1 MTGPK
6 ACHHPAQ
13 HAHAKNLASA
23 FRFFSTHR
31 HLQLPLLASL
41 PPISGKLGG
50 VCRNRFM
57 LTLKRILPRA
67 LATIMV
73 VISIGCSGETNKARL
88 LSRADRYFDSGDY
101 DKAKIEDLNVLR
113 ADPQNATAI
122 QRLGTI
128 WYAQGAPQRA
138 APFLL
143 KTRELVPDDIGS
155 RTKLASVFITA
166 GEHEEGRKEA
176 LAILERSPDQEEA
189 MLLLAET
196 SRSQEERDD
205 AEQRLLRLNASDKA
219 GFQLA
224 LAGLS
229 LRKNDRVS
237 AANAVKHALSINPNS
252 VEAHLAMAKLNW
264 LENDLTNADR
274 EFRAA
279 AQLAPSRS
287 VAHLVYADFKL
298 RTGARDEAK
307 KRLQEVTENAPDFLP
322 SWRMLAQ
329 IAFAE
334 KQLDQ
339 SLKFIENVLLRDP
352 ANIEAQLLQARVW
365 LARNETKK
373 AIESLERLNTA
384 YPDLLPINYNLAR
397 AHLQDNDAAQAAVVL
412 NRVIATNPDNL
423 EAVLLLGEANL
434 RNGNAQQVV
443 TSMLDLLKKRP
454 DLVPGQVLLA
464 QAYQSLGRLDDAAAV
479 FREQIKVSPKDAQP
493 YLMLGLVLR
502 QQNKID
508 EARRAFE
515 DAQRLAP
522 DNLLVVSHLVD
533 LDLQKREFDT
543 ALKRVHAE
551 LEKTPQSP
559 GARFLEGKIYAAQQQ
574 WDRAE
579 TALLKALELDPNYL
593 SAYDL
598 LISTYVASNKLPQAI
613 GQVESFLSKSPDNP
627 RALMVSAL
635 LYERTNEFAKAKDA
649 YEKLLSAKPD
659 FPIVLNNLAYLYA
672 ERFGELDKAY
682 DLAQKARAL
691 QPGDAAIADTL
702 GWILYKRGDYKQAL
716 ALLEESDQH
725 LPNNPEIQ
733 FHLGMANYMMGRTE
747 EARTAFRQAAAS
759 PVDFPGKEETKR
771 RLSLLGDGESKGT
784 QLSSNETKA
793 ILKEQSDDPLA
804 QARLGESYEKQGAF
818 AEAEVAYEKAIK
830 LNPNLLSATA
840 KLAELYVSP
849 LQNSEKALK
858 FARKAR
864 ELAPNDPKIVALL
877 GSAAYQ
883 ADNFTWAYS
892 LLQDSARRLPDDAE
906 VLCDFAWAAYSL
918 GKVDEARQAMQ
929 RVLAAAPGL
938 NHASDAKSFLT
949 MTALDQEGADLT
961 AAKSEVDQ
969 VLKAKPD
976 YVPGLMAQ
984 AAILLKR
991 GESEAA
997 AATYSEVLR
1006 QFPDFAPAQKRL
1018 ASLYVADPQKHERAY
1033 DLVMKARKALPD
1045 DPELAQILA
1054 ELSYQRKEFA
1064 YAVQL
1069 LRRSSEK
1076 RPLDAKYLY
1085 YLGMSHL
1092 KANEKPQSRE
1102 ALRQALAA
1110 GIPDPLASEAKSALA
1125 ELEKE

>member
-1 MTGPK
+1 MLV
-6 ACHHPAQ
+6 Q
-13 HAHAKNLASA
+13 NILSSA
-23 FRFFSTHR
+23 FRLFSAQR
-31 HLQLPLLASL
+31 HCSSRSL
-41 PPISGKLGG
+41 PPAPISRKLGG
-50 VCRNRFM
+50 ASRNKFM
-57 LTLKRILPRA
+57 LKLKRIAPWA

-73 VISIGCSGETNKARL
+73 VVFIGCSAEAKKSRL
-88 LSRADRYFDSGDY
+88 LSRADRYFESGDY
-101 DKAKIEDLNVLR
+101 DKAKIEYLNVLR
-113 ADPQNATAI
+113 ADPRNATAI

-128 WYAQGAPQRA
+128 WYEQGAPLRA

-143 KTRELVPDDIGS
+143 KTRELVPDDVGS
-155 RTKLASVFITA
+155 RTKLASVLTAA
-166 GEHEEGRKEA
+166 GELEEARKEA
-176 LAILERSPDQEEA
+176 LAILERSPAQEEA

-287 VAHLVYADFKL
+287 VAHLVYADFQL

-307 KRLQEVTENAPDFLP
+307 KRLQEITQTAPDFLP

-365 LARNETKK
+365 LARSETKK

-397 AHLQDNDAAQAAVVL
+397 AHLQNNDAAQAAVVL

-464 QAYQSLGRLDDAAAV
+464 QGYQSLGRLDDAAAV
-479 FREQIKVSPKDAQP
+479 FRKQIKLSPKDAQP
-493 YLMLGLVLR
+493 YLMLGLILR

-508 EARRAFE
+508 EARSTFE

-543 ALKRVHAE
+543 ALKRIHAE

-559 GARFLEGKIYAAQQQ
+559 GALFLEGKIYAAQQQ

-579 TALLKALELDPNYL
+579 AVLLKTLELDPNY
-593 SAYDL
+593 SAAYDL
-598 LISTYVASNKLPQAI
+598 LISSYMASNKLPQAI
-613 GQVESFLSKSPDNP
+613 GQVESLLSKSPDNA

-635 LYERTNEFAKAKDA
+635 LYEKTNEFEKARDA
-649 YEKLLSAKPD
+649 YEKLLLAKPD
-659 FPIVLNNLAYLYA
+659 FPPVLNNLAYLYA
-672 ERFGELDKAY
+672 ERFGELDKAH

-733 FHLGMANYMMGRTE
+733 FHLGMANYMMGRKD
-747 EARTAFRQAAAS
+747 EARTAFRDAAAAAG
-759 PVDFPGKEETKR
+759 DFPGKDEAKR
-771 RLSLLGDGESKGT
+771 RLSLLGDGEGRAT
-784 QLSSNETKA
+784 QLSSNDLEVT
-793 ILKEQSDDPLA
+793 LKEQSDDPLA
-804 QARLGESYEKQGAF
+804 QIRLGESYEKQGAF
-818 AEAEVAYEKAIK
+818 VQAAAAYEKAIT
-830 LNPNLLSATA
+830 LNPNLLSAAA
-840 KLAELYVSP
+840 KLAQLYAGP
-849 LQNSEKALK
+849 LQDNEKALK

-864 ELAPNDPKIVALL
+864 ELAPNDPKMVGSLGRVAYKT
-877 GSAAYQ
+877 G
-883 ADNFTWAYS
+883 NFTWAYS
-892 LLQDSARRLPDDAE
+892 LLQESARWLPNDAE
-906 VLCDFAWAAYSL
+906 ILYDFAWAAYSL
-918 GKVDEARQAMQ
+918 GKVNEAQQTMQ
-929 RVLAAAPGL
+929 RVLAAAPDSS
-938 NHASDAKSFLT
+938 HVADAKSFLA
-949 MTALDQEGADLT
+949 MTALDPEATDLI

-984 AAILLKR
+984 AAILLQR
-991 GESEAA
+991 GELEAA
-997 AATYSEVLR
+997 AAGYSEVLR

-1018 ASLYVADPQKHERAY
+1018 ASLYAADPQKREQAY
-1033 DLVMKARKALPD
+1033 DLVMKARKTLPD

-1054 ELSYQRKEFA
+1054 ELSYQRNEFA
-1064 YAVQL
+1064 YAAQL
-1069 LRRSSEK
+1069 LERSSEK
-1076 RPLDAKYLY
+1076 RPLDAKLLF

-1092 KANEKPQSRE
+1092 KANEKLQGRE

-1110 GIPDPLASEAKSALA
+1110 GLPDPLASEANSVLA